1 MAYFLNMNIV
11 KTNKIHY
18 FIILSLTFHAI
29 LFIAWANTTP
39 LKKDLDYIDVF
50 LVVDNYTYR
59 ELPSNTKEIYRSD
72 KKISI
77 IKNLKKNNI
86 EAIPNENVENIS
98 IKTEDATVKTTEINK
113 GISIYSDSSSSFNNS
128 SGYSNMGEKIIDT
141 AFGTTNGP
149 KFVYRE
155 TPVYPQIARRL
166 GKEGRVIL
174 RLTINEKGELINIEI
189 IESAPYGFT
198 ESAIEAVKK
207 SKFLPAMKDG
217 SPVSSRAIL
226 PIKFVLTN

>member
-1 MAYFLNMNIV
+1 MKAICFHGLFFEIMTTGKI
-11 KTNKIHY
+11 NKIQH
-18 FIILSLTFHAI
+18 FLILSLTFHAI
-29 LFIAWANTTP
+29 LFIAWANLIP

-50 LVVDNYTYR
+50 LVRDNFTYR
-59 ELPSNTKEIYRSD
+59 EIPSNTKEIYRND
-72 KKISI
+72 KKNTE

-86 EAIPNENVENIS
+86 EAIPDENIENIS
-98 IKTEDATVKTTEINK
+98 IKTEDTSIKTTEISK
-113 GISIYSDSSSSFNNS
+113 GIDIYNKSNS
-128 SGYSNMGEKIIDT
+128 SQNTGEKLIDT
-141 AFGTTNGP
+141 AFGTINGP
-149 KFVYRE
+149 KFIYRE
-155 TPVYPQIARRL
+155 IPVYPQVARRL
-166 GKEGRVIL
+166 GKEGKVVL

-226 PIKFVLTN
+226 PIKFVLKN

>member
-1 MAYFLNMNIV
+1 MAYFFEMMNIV
-11 KTNKIHY
+11 KTNKIQY

-29 LFIAWANTTP
+29 LFIAWANLIP

-50 LVVDNYTYR
+50 LVRDNFTYR
-59 ELPSNTKEIYRSD
+59 ETPSNTKEIYRSN
-72 KKISI
+72 KKNTE

-86 EAIPNENVENIS
+86 EAIPDENIENIS
-98 IKTEDATVKTTEINK
+98 IKTEDAHVKTTEISK
-113 GISIYSDSSSSFNNS
+113 GIDIYTKSNS
-128 SGYSNMGEKIIDT
+128 SQNTGEKIIDT
-141 AFGTTNGP
+141 AFGTINGP
-149 KFVYRE
+149 KFIYRE
-155 TPVYPQIARRL
+155 IPVYPQVARRL
-166 GKEGRVIL
+166 GKEGKVVL

-217 SPVSSRAIL
+217 SPISSRAIL
-226 PIKFVLTN
+226 PIKFVLKN